1 MSHDPGIWIGAI
13 LTLAIFSFLY
23 KDNPVYRFAE
33 HLLVGVSAGYY
44 LTQYTF
50 SAVYKKLIVP
60 VFLNGQWVLAFGGLL
75 GLLMFFRL
83 RRRTEWVSRYAIAF
97 YVVAWAGYVIPS
109 ILQARVLV
117 QVQGTVPPSG
127 GSPGAVIDAWLVLAG
142 VVSVLVYFYF
152 SMEHRGPLKPISRAG
167 ILFLM
172 LGFGASFG
180 YTVMGRVTLL
190 IGRFQYLL
198 GDWLG
203 MLASA
208 GGR

>member
-1 MSHDPGIWIGAI
+1 MSVDPGVWIAAI

-23 KDNPVYRFAE
+23 KDNPVYKFAE

-60 VFLNGQWVLAFGGLL
+60 VFLNGEWILIFGGLL
-75 GLLMFFRL
+75 GLLMFFRMN
-83 RRRTEWVSRYAIAF
+83 RKTEWISRYAIAF
-97 YVVAWAGYVIPS
+97 YVVAWSGYVIPS

-117 QVQGTVPPSG
+117 QAQGTIPVTT
-127 GSPGAVIDAWLVLAG
+127 GSIFSIINAWLIMIGVLCI
-142 VVSVLVYFYF
+142 LIYFYF
-152 SMEHRGPLKPISRAG
+152 SMEHKGVLLPVSQVG
-167 ILFLM
+167 IFFLM

-180 YTVMGRVTLL
+180 YTIMGRITLL
-190 IGRFQYLL
+190 IGRFQFLM

-203 MLASA
+203 IIEKL
-208 GGR
+208 

>member
-1 MSHDPGIWIGAI
+1 MSADAGTWIAAI

-33 HLLVGVSAGYY
+33 HLLVGISAGYY

-50 SAVYKKLIVP
+50 SAIYKKLIVP
-60 VFLNGQWVLAFGGLL
+60 VFLNGQVVLIFGGLL

-83 RRRTEWVSRYAIAF
+83 RRRTEWISRYAIAF

-117 QVQGTVPPSG
+117 QVQHTIPQNT
-127 GSPGAVIDAWLVLAG
+127 GSPWAVLDSWLVLLG
-142 VVSVLVYFYF
+142 VVCILLYFYF
-152 SMEHRGPLKPISRAG
+152 SAEHRGVLKPVSRVG
-167 ILFLM
+167 IIFLM

-190 IGRFQYLL
+190 IGRFQFLL

-203 MLASA
+203 LMPGV
-208 GGR
+208 GG